1 MMPSSLQTRP
11 LSWRPRKR
19 SRPLQLVSPAFSTES
34 LAFTDHATR
43 RSRTRNV
50 PTNVVPIVM
59 AYGQSWR
66 QADGR
71 VAYFVGKRQVAQAAQ
86 WRIDLAAVLHVAVVV
101 ADDGAVLTVV
111 RTDDPK
117 RIKRIA
123 FASRRRLRSPK
134 R

>member
-11 LSWRPRKR
+11 LSRRPRKR
-19 SRPLQLVSPAFSTES
+19 PRPVPLVSPAFSTES

-71 VAYFVGKRQVAQAAQ
+71 VAYFVGKRQVAQAAAHQ
-86 WRIDLAAVLHVAVVV
+86 LDLTHALHVAVVV
-101 ADDGAVLTVV
+101 SGDGAVLTVL

-134 R
+134 W